1 MGDGEELEG
10 DMGQDRIEG
19 VHAIVE
25 GSSRAREG
33 VPGNCEM
40 STRWTMAG
48 LRLNATGAR
57 SDGDQ
62 DCWHVI
68 EGKRPMDAIVIGI
81 WGE

>member
-1 MGDGEELEG
+1 MGDGEELES

-33 VPGNCEM
+33 VPGDCEM
-40 STRWTMAG
+40 STWWTMAG
-48 LRLNATGAR
+48 SRPDATDAG
-57 SDGDQ
+57 SVGDQ
-62 DCWHVI
+62 DCRHVV